1 MKPKMAA
8 PLLILAAA
16 CFLFAYASFQRAPVP
31 GPGPWAGQRPPV
43 GASPMTVAVL
53 DVGQGDA
60 ILIRSREGKNALVDA
75 GPSHDVVATLR
86 EQGVTSL
93 DLVVISHHHA
103 DHYGGMG
110 EVIKA
115 FPPRVFLASDSS
127 RTSAHYLK
135 LLELVRE
142 QHIQA
147 IIPGPDSRKIQ

>member
-1 MKPKMAA
+1 MKGKLAA

-16 CFLFAYASFQRAPVP
+16 CFFVAYESFERAQVVTPRPVAAP
-31 GPGPWAGQRPPV
+31 GSQPTAGDV
-43 GASPMTVAVL
+43 TVAVL

-60 ILIRSREGKNALVDA
+60 ILIRSPEGKNALVDA

-115 FPPRVFLASDSS
+115 FRPRVFLASDSS

-147 IIPGPDSRKIQ
+147 IIPGP